1 MPMPTKRRW
10 VQKRRQRRVFE
21 LYSSGMGVEHV
32 AAVLRISPKA
42 ARRVLRRAG
51 VEVVQA
57 TKKEQR

>member
-10 VQKRRQRRVFE
+10 VQKRRRRRAFE
-21 LYSSGMGVEHV
+21 LYTSGMSVEHV
-32 AAVLRISPKA
+32 AAVLRLSPKA

-57 TKKEQR
+57 TTKKEK